1 VTDKPAESLIAPL
14 SSLSA
19 PPLKKTAPQSLNPNK
34 ERVMEEKFYE
44 SSMIEAPELEREGTL
59 SEKLLKFPWWFPA
72 LILIAIFAFTLIFT
86 TQSFREAFE
95 FIQIGLTIT
104 ITTTITAYCFA
115 IFIGL
120 FAGLGRLSKNVV
132 IRNLATLYVEIIRGI
147 PMLVLIFYIALVG
160 VPTVIESLNEI
171 GKWFYS
177 LDMASIGDFF
187 TGLDNQAVSMNVRAI
202 IALSITYGAFLAEIF
217 RAGIQS
223 IGKGQMEAARSLGM
237 SYAQAMRYVILPQ
250 AIRNVLPA
258 LGNDFVAMVKD
269 SSLVSVLAVR
279 DITQVARLY
288 AGRTFRFREAYTTL
302 AVMYL
307 TMTVVLSMLVQYLE
321 RRLRRSVEK

>member
-1 VTDKPAESLIAPL
+1 MTDKSADPLIQT
-14 SSLSA
+14 
-19 PPLKKTAPQSLNPNK
+19 PLKNYFPTMFSNHRKEQPMSNKLSDSIDSPFLEPAGSLE
-34 ERVMEEKFYE
+34 ER
-44 SSMIEAPELEREGTL
+44 LHN
-59 SEKLLKFPWWFPA
+59 FPWWFPA
-72 LILIAIFAFTLIFT
+72 LILIAIWSFYTIFT
-86 TQSFREAFE
+86 TENYREAFE

-104 ITTTITAYCFA
+104 ITTALAAYA
-115 IFIGL
+115 IALVIGL
-120 FAGLGRLSKNVV
+120 LAGLGRLSKNVV
-132 IRNLATLYVEIIRGI
+132 IRNIATLYVEIIRGI

-160 VPTVIESLNEI
+160 VPTSIESVNALGTSLNAI
-171 GKWFYS
+171 G
-177 LDMASIGDFF
+177 LTPVGDVLTKF
-187 TGLDNQAVSMNVRAI
+187 DNQAISMNLRAV
-202 IALSITYGAFLAEIF
+202 IALSVTYGAFLAEIF

-237 SYAQAMRYVILPQ
+237 SYFQAMRFIILPQ

-307 TMTVVLSMLVQYLE
+307 TMTVVLSIIVQYIE
-321 RRLRRSVEK
+321 RQLRKSIEK

>member
-1 VTDKPAESLIAPL
+1 
-14 SSLSA
+14 
-19 PPLKKTAPQSLNPNK
+19 
-34 ERVMEEKFYE
+34 MEEKYYE
-44 SSMIEAPELEREGTL
+44 SALIEAPTIEREGTL
-59 SEKLLKFPWWFPA
+59 SEKLQKFPWWFPA
-72 LILIAIFAFTLIFT
+72 LIIIAIWTFTMIFT
-86 TQSFREAFE
+86 TQNFREAFE
-95 FIQIGLTIT
+95 FIQIGLSVT
-104 ITTTITAYCFA
+104 ITTTIVAYSFA
-115 IFIGL
+115 IVIGL

-160 VPTVIESLNEI
+160 VPTAIESLNELGQWFSSMGLGFI
-171 GKWFYS
+171 GSFLS
-177 LDMASIGDFF
+177 S
-187 TGLDNQAVSMNVRAI
+187 LDNQAVSMNVRAI
-202 IALSITYGAFLAEIF
+202 IALSVTYGAFLAEIF

-237 SYAQAMRYVILPQ
+237 SYGQAMRYVILPQ
-250 AIRNVLPA
+250 AVRNVLPA

-307 TMTVVLSMLVQYLE
+307 TMTVILSLLVQYLE
-321 RRLRRSVEK
+321 RRLRRSAEKI